1 MNNQYTS
8 AYTAYLQSK
17 VTPEIHFAQSLAA
30 TISVKGAAKNI
41 LSSESSNP
49 QSYKISGYTEHF
61 ATIEQA
67 VARLYEDM
75 NDVNQLMDAISNL
88 DQVLINIITMLK
100 NNTGSVNATLASGL
114 QTQVKSLKE
123 RMTILQGFLIDG
135 KIPSTGVQFR
145 ENGTIYYNV
154 HDLQQMYSR
163 TLKANLA
170 LFAEKLA
177 TTSIQTD
184 AGVNLISK
192 KLDKEIKGTIRSFQ
206 KSNGLLQTSI
216 KTFVEQNKNHNAN
229 MGHWSARF
237 GSNLTDIRLVD
248 SGAKIT
254 YNISQKQYASIGS
267 KATQFHGLKTNM
279 RRILLYLQN
288 TGRISVDGFW
298 AIIRA
303 IAAQDFPSPELKKAL
318 ISDTWIQAVFGEGND
333 QITDFLINGT
343 LIPAVTVYDELKNHQ
358 DFLSLSLGKYSSQND
373 DKEKF
378 RTTEI
383 QSTKYFLNYLSAK
396 AAADVRFDLSF
407 KLNNN
412 LFKIQ

>member
-88 DQVLINIITMLK
+88 DQILINITTMLK
-100 NNTGSVNATLASGL
+100 NNTGSVDATLASGL

-123 RMTILQGFLIDG
+123 RMTVLQGFLIDG

-177 TTSIQTD
+177 ATSIQTD

-216 KTFVEQNKNHNAN
+216 KTFVEQNKNHKAN

-303 IAAQDFPSPELKKAL
+303 IAAQDFPSLELKKAL
-318 ISDTWIQAVFGEGND
+318 ISDTWVQAVFGEGND

-343 LIPAVTVYDELKNHQ
+343 LIPVVTVYDELKNHQ

-383 QSTKYFLNYLSAK
+383 RSTKYFLNYLSAK
-396 AAADVRFDLSF
+396 AAADVKFDLSF